1 MRRTAGTLCA
11 CVLVGRSRRVS
22 SPPPRAGRSAVR
34 RTQAAS
40 GAACSPRRRYCR
52 HRQRVW
58 QPISSWRPGGRVPGS
73 AASARRRSPTP
84 AAAATTPR
92 SPPSLAPAQYRP
104 AADAP
109 RATASTAAA
118 IAPSTAPS
126 TPSPR
131 SECATAPLPRPTS
144 AAAPPK
150 ANHPRDQTLPQ
161 AMRSLGTPVARP
173 RARKVFGWAWS
184 RSRRPISHRW
194 IGL

>member
-1 MRRTAGTLCA
+1 VRRSAGTLCA
-11 CVLVGRSRRVS
+11 CVLVGRSRRVN
-22 SPPPRAGRSAVR
+22 PRRRAPVEALYAVLKR
-34 RTQAAS
+34 RA
-40 GAACSPRRRYCR
+40 GAACSPRRRHCR

-92 SPPSLAPAQYRP
+92 SPPSPAPARYRP
-104 AADAP
+104 AADTP